1 MKLSELG
8 VLKPV
13 TAVMVF
19 FAILILGYISY
30 KMIPIDMMPEIESPV
45 VSVMTRWDGASPE
58 DVETKITRVLESVL
72 GGVTGLDEITST
84 TREGSSRV
92 SCKFAWGTELGEA
105 SNDMRD
111 LIERAKRRLPDD
123 ADDPIMFKFNSANMP
138 ILFYGITARENREKM
153 VDIVNDEI
161 VDVLKRVSG
170 VGSVEAF
177 GGFERQVNVHLD
189 PAKLSAYGLSLA
201 QVAAIIDDDNH
212 TEPAGNLKV
221 GSMNYTI
228 RVPGEYVHPEEI
240 GDVVIKRNGDAIV
253 RLSDVATI
261 EDGFV
266 EINSVVET
274 NDKWAMMMMVQKRS
288 GENTVGVCERVR
300 KRVEELAKNLPA
312 DFDVVLI
319 GDSSEVITR
328 SINSVS
334 STVLWGG
341 FFVILTTLF
350 FLRNVR
356 ASLVIALTIP
366 FSLIIAFI
374 FMFLMGWTINIMSM
388 SALAVAIGMVV
399 DNAVVVLENI
409 MSHITRGA
417 KRREAA
423 MFGADEV
430 GLSIVASTLTTI
442 VVFVPLIFVKGVSGI
457 MFKQLGGLV
466 TATLVA
472 SLFCSLY
479 LTPMLASKLL
489 RTLDKRR
496 SDAKTWHGRFVAWSE
511 GCFNRFEEGYG
522 HLVAWC
528 LKMRWL
534 IVAISVM
541 VITGTI
547 FLFGRI
553 GSELMAAE
561 DTGELRITYE
571 LPVGTRYERTMEVGR
586 RILALTRET
595 IPAHEIKS
603 FSFNAGGSG
612 GGFGGSRNSHSG
624 TIRVR
629 LVKESERIRST
640 DQYGEEITKQVR
652 QWPEIAKV
660 FASSDNF
667 LNRILMGG
675 GANIA
680 IDIYGYDLQETTALA
695 NRIKSITEETAG
707 SRDVRISQDLGQP
720 ELALKIDRV
729 KASSLGISM
738 KTLATSLS
746 TLFQG
751 GESTQYR
758 EDDDEYAVLL
768 RLQSS
773 SRQSIE
779 DIKGAEI
786 ELPTGGRVRIDSFAE
801 VEEISGPVSI
811 RRKNQE
817 RIVTVEFDVID
828 RPQGDVVADIRKRVE
843 SEILIPDGI
852 QIEYAGM
859 IEEQEESE
867 KAMQMMIILGVI
879 LVYMVMAGQ
888 FESFIHPFL
897 IMFSLP
903 FAGSGVALALLA
915 TGTPLSMSAYIGIVL
930 LVGVVVNNAI
940 VLIDYINIT
949 RERGVGLFE
958 SIVQSGRQRLRPVL
972 ITTMTTLLGMLP
984 MAVSHSDGSA
994 TWRPLGI
1001 TVCGGLAV
1009 STFVTMFI
1017 IPVLYYIVEAIRE
1030 RVKERRAKKA
1040 ASGRMMHGEYLVQE

>member
-8 VLKPV
+8 VRKPV
-13 TAVMVF
+13 TAIMVF

-30 KMIPIDMMPEIESPV
+30 KMIPVDMMPEIESPT
-45 VSVMTRWDGASPE
+45 VSVMTTWDGASPE
-58 DVETKITRVLESVL
+58 DMETKVTRLIESVL
-72 GGVTGLDEITST
+72 GGVTDLDEISSQ
-84 TREGSSRV
+84 TREGRSHV
-92 SCKFAWGTELGEA
+92 TCKFTWGTELGEA

-138 ILFYGITARENREKM
+138 IMFYGITARENREKM
-153 VDIVNDEI
+153 YDIVNDEI

-201 QVAAIIDDDNH
+201 DISAAIHADNQ
-212 TEPAGNLKV
+212 TEPAGNIKV
-221 GSMNYTI
+221 GSVNYTI
-228 RVPGEYVHPEEI
+228 RVPGEYSHPDQI
-240 GDVVIKRNGDAIV
+240 GDVVVKRNGDAIV
-253 RLSDVATI
+253 RLSDVATV

-266 EINSVVET
+266 EIESVVET

-288 GENTVGVCERVR
+288 GENSVGVCERVR
-300 KRVEELAKNLPA
+300 KRVDEIAKTLPA
-312 DFDVVLI
+312 DFDIVLI
-319 GDSSEVITR
+319 GDSSETITR

-341 FFVILTTLF
+341 LFVVLTTLF
-350 FLRNVR
+350 FLRNIR

-409 MSHITRGA
+409 MQHITNGA
-417 KRREAA
+417 KKKEAA

-479 LTPMLASKLL
+479 LTPMLASLLL
-489 RTLDKRR
+489 RTLEQRRRDKG
-496 SDAKTWHGRFVAWSE
+496 TWHGKFVEWSE
-511 GCFNRFEEGYG
+511 RRFNAFEEGYG
-522 HLVAWC
+522 HWIAWC
-528 LKMRWL
+528 LRARWL
-534 IVAISVM
+534 IVVVAVA
-541 VITGTI
+541 VIALTFT
-547 FLFGRI
+547 LFSHV
-553 GSELMAAE
+553 GSELMGAE

-571 LPVGTRYERTMEVGR
+571 LPVGTRYENTVAVGR
-586 RILALTRET
+586 RILALARET
-595 IPAHEIKS
+595 VPAKEIKS
-603 FSFNAGGSG
+603 YSFNAGGGG

-624 TIRVR
+624 TIRLR
-629 LVKESERIRST
+629 LVKSDERNRST
-640 DQYGEEITKQVR
+640 DQYGDDITTKVR
-652 QWPEIAKV
+652 EWPEIAKV
-660 FASSDNF
+660 YASSDNF

-680 IDIYGYDLQETTALA
+680 LDIYGYDLDVTTDIA
-695 NRIKSITEETAG
+695 NRIKKIAEETPG

-720 ELALKIDRV
+720 ELALKIDRI
-729 KASSLGISM
+729 K
-738 KTLATSLS
+738 ATSFGFTMDTLTTALS

-751 GESTQYR
+751 GAATQYR
-758 EDDDEYAVLL
+758 EEDDEYDVLL
-768 RLQSS
+768 RLEEP
-773 SRQSIE
+773 SRRSIE
-779 DIKGAEI
+779 DIKGSEI
-786 ELPTGGRVRIDSFAE
+786 ELPTGGKVRVDSFAE
-801 VEEISGPVSI
+801 IEEITGPVTI

-843 SEILIPDGI
+843 SEILIPDGV

-859 IEEQEESE
+859 IEEQAESE
-867 KAMQMMIILGVI
+867 QAMQLLIVLGVL

-915 TGTPLSMSAYIGIVL
+915 TGTPLSMSSYIGIVL

-949 RERGVGLFE
+949 RDRGVKLFDA
-958 SIVQSGRQRLRPVL
+958 IVQSGRSRLRPVL
-972 ITTMTTLLGMLP
+972 ITTLTTLLGMLP
-984 MAVSHSDGSA
+984 MALSTGDGSA
-994 TWRPLGI
+994 MWKPLGI
-1001 TVCGGLAV
+1001 TVCGGLSV

-1017 IPVLYYIVEAIRE
+1017 IPVLYYIVEAMRE
-1030 RVKERRAKKA
+1030 RNHARKA
-1040 ASGRMMHGEYLVQE
+1040 ARLAAGGVA

>member
-8 VLKPV
+8 VKRPV
-13 TAVMVF
+13 TALMVF
-19 FAILILGYISY
+19 FSILILGYVSY
-30 KMIPIDMMPEIESPV
+30 KMIPVDMMPEIESPQ
-45 VSVMTRWDGASPE
+45 VSVMTTWKGASPE

-72 GGVTGLDEITST
+72 GGVTDLDEISSN
-84 TREGSSRV
+84 TREGMSRV

-123 ADDPIMFKFNSANMP
+123 ADEPIMFKFNSANMP
-138 ILFYGITARENREKM
+138 IMFYGITAKENREKM
-153 VDIVNDEI
+153 YDIVNDEI
-161 VDVLKRVSG
+161 VDILKRVSG

-177 GGFERQVNVHLD
+177 GGFQRQVNVHLD
-189 PAKLSAYGLSLA
+189 PVKLSAYNLSLA
-201 QVAAIIDDDNH
+201 DVANALALDNQ

-221 GSMNYTI
+221 GQIDYTI
-228 RVPGEYVHPEEI
+228 RVPGEYENVDEI
-240 GDVVIKRNGDAIV
+240 GDVVVKRGNGAIV
-253 RLSDVATI
+253 RLSDIATV

-266 EINSVVET
+266 ETDSVVET

-300 KRVEELAKNLPA
+300 KRVEEIAKTLPA
-312 DFDVVLI
+312 DFDIVLI
-319 GDSSEVITR
+319 GDSSETITR

-341 FFVILTTLF
+341 LFVILTTLF
-350 FLRNVR
+350 FLRNIR

-374 FMFLMGWTINIMSM
+374 FMFAMGWTINIMSM

-409 MSHITRGA
+409 MAHISKGA
-417 KRREAA
+417 KREEAA

-430 GLSIVASTLTTI
+430 GLSIVASSLTTI

-457 MFKQLGGLV
+457 MFKQLGGLI

-489 RTLDKRR
+489 RTLDKRKK
-496 SDAKTWHGRFVAWSE
+496 DANTWHGRFVAWSE
-511 GCFNRFEEGYG
+511 GVFNAFEDGYG
-522 HLVAWC
+522 KIVGRC
-528 LKMRWL
+528 LKIKWV
-534 IVAISVM
+534 IVSGAAV
-541 VITGTI
+541 VIAVT
-547 FLFGRI
+547 FHLFGLL
-553 GSELMAAE
+553 GSELMGAE
-561 DTGELRITYE
+561 DTGELRLTYE
-571 LPVGTRYERTMEVGR
+571 LPVGTRYEETTVVGR
-586 RILALTRET
+586 RILALAKEI
-595 IPAHEIKS
+595 IPAKEIKS
-603 FSFNAGGSG
+603 YSFNAGGGG
-612 GGFGGSRNSHSG
+612 GGFGGNRNSHSG

-629 LVKESERIRST
+629 LVKASERHRST
-640 DQYGEEITKQVR
+640 DQYGEDITKIVR
-652 QWPEIAKV
+652 GWPEISKV

-680 IDIYGYDLQETTALA
+680 IDIYGYDLNVTTDIAA
-695 NRIKSITEETAG
+695 RIKKITEETPG
-707 SRDVRISQDLGQP
+707 SRDVRVSQDLGQP
-720 ELALKIDRV
+720 ELSLKIDRI
-729 KASSLGISM
+729 KASTFGFSM
-738 KTLATSLS
+738 NTLATALS

-751 GESTQYR
+751 KAATQFR
-758 EDDDEYAVLL
+758 EDDDEYDVLL
-768 RLQSS
+768 RLEAPN
-773 SRQSIE
+773 RISIE
-779 DIKGAEI
+779 DVKGSEI
-786 ELPTGGRVRIDSFAE
+786 EIPGGGRVRIDSFAE
-801 VEEISGPVSI
+801 VEEITGPVTI
-811 RRKNQE
+811 KRKNQE

-828 RPQGDVVADIRKRVE
+828 RPQGDVVSDIRRRVE

-852 QIEYAGM
+852 SIEYAGM
-859 IEEQEESE
+859 IEEQAKSEE
-867 KAMQMMIILGVI
+867 AMQLMIILGVV

-888 FESFIHPFL
+888 FESLIHPFL

-903 FAGSGVALALLA
+903 FAGSGVAIALLA
-915 TGTPLSMSAYIGIVL
+915 TNTPLSMSAYIGIVL

-949 RERGVGLFE
+949 RERGDNLFN
-958 SIVQSGRQRLRPVL
+958 SIVSSCRQRLRPVL
-972 ITTMTTLLGMLP
+972 ITTLTTLLGMLP
-984 MAVSHSDGSA
+984 MAMSHSDGSA

-1017 IPVLYYIVEAIRE
+1017 VPVLYFIVEAH
-1030 RVKERRAKKA
+1030 KERRREKRLNKEKVAEA
-1040 ASGRMMHGEYLVQE
+1040 RV

>member
-1 MKLSELG
+1 MKLSEIG
-8 VLKPV
+8 VNRPV
-13 TAVMVF
+13 TAIMVF

-30 KMIPIDMMPEIESPV
+30 TMIPVDMMPEIETPTV
-45 VSVMTRWDGASPE
+45 TVHTVWDGASPE
-58 DVETKITRVLESVL
+58 DMETKVTRLMESVL
-72 GGVTGLDEITST
+72 GGVTDLDEITSM
-84 TREGSSRV
+84 TREGRSRV
-92 SCKFAWGTELGEA
+92 SCKFRWGTELGEA

-111 LIERAKRRLPDD
+111 LIERAKRRLPDE

-138 ILFYGITARENREKM
+138 IMFFGITARENREKM
-153 VDIVNDEI
+153 YDIVNDEI

-177 GGFERQVNVHLD
+177 GGFQRQVNVHLD

-201 QVAAIIDDDNH
+201 DVATAIHADNQ

-221 GSMNYTI
+221 GSVNYTI
-228 RVPGEYVHPEEI
+228 RVPGEYTHPDQI
-240 GDVVIKRNGDAIV
+240 GEVIVKRKGDALV
-253 RLSDVATI
+253 RLSDVATV

-266 EINSVVET
+266 EVDSVVET

-288 GENTVGVCERVR
+288 GENTVAVCERVR
-300 KRVEELAKNLPA
+300 KRVDEIAKTLPA
-312 DFDVVLI
+312 DFDIVLI
-319 GDSSEVITR
+319 GDSSDTITR

-341 FFVILTTLF
+341 LFVILTTLF
-350 FLRNVR
+350 FLRNIR

-409 MSHITRGA
+409 LSHISRGA
-417 KRREAA
+417 KKKEAA

-457 MFKQLGGLV
+457 MFKQLGGLIA
-466 TATLVA
+466 ATLAA
-472 SLFCSLY
+472 SLFCSLF
-479 LTPMLASKLL
+479 LTPMLASLLL
-489 RTLDKRR
+489 RTIEQRKR
-496 SDAKTWHGRFVAWSE
+496 DAAKWHGRFVAWSE
-511 GCFNRFEEGYG
+511 ARFNAFEAGYG
-522 HLVAWC
+522 NWIARC
-528 LKMRWL
+528 LKGRWL
-534 IVAISVM
+534 VVAAAVG
-541 VITGTI
+541 VIALT
-547 FLFGRI
+547 FVLFGHV
-553 GSELMAAE
+553 GSELMGSE

-571 LPVGTRYERTMEVGR
+571 LPVGTRYEKTVEVGR
-586 RILALTRET
+586 RILQLARDT
-595 IPAHEIKS
+595 IPAREIKS
-603 FSFNAGGSG
+603 YSFNAGGGG
-612 GGFGGSRNSHSG
+612 GGFGAARNSHTG

-629 LVKESERIRST
+629 LVKGSQRKRST
-640 DQYGEEITKQVR
+640 DQYGEDITSQVR
-652 QWPEIAKV
+652 PWPEVTKV
-660 FASSDNF
+660 YASSDNF
-667 LNRILMGG
+667 LNRILRGG
-675 GANIA
+675 DANIA
-680 IDIYGYDLQETTALA
+680 IDIYGYDLAVTTDIA
-695 NRIKSITEETAG
+695 NRIKSIAEETPG
-707 SRDVRISQDLGQP
+707 SRDIRISQDLGQP
-720 ELALKIDRV
+720 ELALRIDRM
-729 KASSLGISM
+729 KAASFGFTM
-738 KTLATSLS
+738 ETLTTALS

-751 GESTQYR
+751 GTATQYR
-758 EDDDEYAVLL
+758 EEDDEYDVLL
-768 RLQSS
+768 RLEEPA
-773 SRQSIE
+773 RRSIE
-779 DIKGAEI
+779 DIRGAEI
-786 ELPTGGRVRIDSFAE
+786 EIPSGERVRIDSFAE
-801 VEEISGPVSI
+801 IEEITGPVTI

-817 RIVTVEFDVID
+817 RIVTVWFDVID

-843 SEILIPDGI
+843 SEILIPDGV

-867 KAMQMMIILGVI
+867 RAMQMMIILGVL

-915 TGTPLSMSAYIGIVL
+915 TGTPLSMSSYIGIVL

-949 RERGVGLFE
+949 RERGVALFDA
-958 SIVQSGRQRLRPVL
+958 IVQSGRQRLRPVL
-972 ITTMTTLLGMLP
+972 ITTLTTLLGMLP
-984 MAVSHSDGSA
+984 MALSHGDGSA
-994 TWRPLGI
+994 MWRPLGI

-1017 IPVLYYIVEAIRE
+1017 IPVLYYIVESLRE
-1030 RVKERRAKKA
+1030 RNRARA
-1040 ASGRMMHGEYLVQE
+1040 LTLR

>member
-8 VLKPV
+8 VKKPV
-13 TAVMVF
+13 TAIMVF
-19 FAILILGYISY
+19 FAILILGYVSF
-30 KMIPIDMMPEIESPV
+30 KMIPVDMMPEIESPS
-45 VSVMTRWDGASPE
+45 VSVITTWDGASPE
-58 DVETKITRVLESVL
+58 DMETKVTRLLESVL
-72 GGVTGLDEITST
+72 GGVTDLYEISSN
-84 TREGSSRV
+84 TREGMSRV
-92 SCKFAWGTELGEA
+92 ACKFTWGTELGEA

-123 ADDPIMFKFNSANMP
+123 ADDPVMFKFNSANMP
-138 ILFYGITARENREKM
+138 IMFYGISARENREKM
-153 VDIVNDEI
+153 YDIVNDEI

-189 PAKLSAYGLSLA
+189 PAKLSAYGLSLYD
-201 QVAAIIDDDNH
+201 VSLAIDADNQ

-221 GSMNYTI
+221 GSVNYTI
-228 RVPGEYVHPEEI
+228 RVPGEYSHPDQI
-240 GDVVIKRNGDAIV
+240 GDVVVKRDGDAIV
-253 RLSDVATI
+253 RLSDVATV

-266 EINSVVET
+266 EIDSVVET

-288 GENTVGVCERVR
+288 GENSVGVCNRVR
-300 KRVEELAKNLPA
+300 ARMEEIAKTLPA
-312 DFDVVLI
+312 DFEVVLI
-319 GDSSEVITR
+319 GDSSETITR

-341 FFVILTTLF
+341 LFVILTTLF
-350 FLRNVR
+350 FLRNIR

-409 MSHITRGA
+409 MQHITHGA
-417 KRREAA
+417 KKKEAA

-457 MFKQLGGLV
+457 MFKQLGGLI

-479 LTPMLASKLL
+479 LTPMLASLLL
-489 RTLDKRR
+489 RTLAQRKK
-496 SDAKTWHGRFVAWSE
+496 DAQTAMGRFVEWSE
-511 GCFNRFEEGYG
+511 GKFNAFEEGYG
-522 HLVAWC
+522 RWIAWC
-528 LKMRWL
+528 LRSRWL
-534 IVAISVM
+534 IAAAALG
-541 VITGTI
+541 VIVLTF
-547 FLFGRI
+547 FLFTKI
-553 GSELMAAE
+553 GSELMGSE
-561 DTGELRITYE
+561 DTGELRIGYE
-571 LPVGTRYERTMEVGR
+571 LPVGTRYENTVAVGR
-586 RILALTRET
+586 RILALARET
-595 IPAHEIKS
+595 VPAKEIKS
-603 FSFNAGGSG
+603 YSFNAGGGG

-624 TIRVR
+624 TIRLR
-629 LVKESERIRST
+629 LVKSSEREVST
-640 DQYGEEITKQVR
+640 DQYGEMITSKVR
-652 QWPEIAKV
+652 EWPEISKV
-660 FASSDNF
+660 YASSDNF

-680 IDIYGYDLQETTALA
+680 IDIYGYDLNVTTDIA
-695 NRIKSITEETAG
+695 NRLKKIAEETPG
-707 SRDVRISQDLGQP
+707 SRDVRVSQDLGQP
-720 ELALKIDRV
+720 ELALKIDRI
-729 KASSLGISM
+729 K
-738 KTLATSLS
+738 ATSFGFSMDTLTTALS

-751 GESTQYR
+751 GTATQYR
-758 EDDDEYAVLL
+758 EEDDEYDVLL
-768 RLQSS
+768 RLQEPN
-773 SRQSIE
+773 RRSIE
-779 DIKGAEI
+779 DIKGSEI
-786 ELPTGGRVRIDSFAE
+786 ELPNGERVRIDSFAE
-801 VEEISGPVSI
+801 IEEITGPVTI

-843 SEILIPDGI
+843 NEILIPDGV

-867 KAMQMMIILGVI
+867 KAMQLMIILGVI

-915 TGTPLSMSAYIGIVL
+915 TGTPLSMSSYIGIVL

-949 RERGVGLFE
+949 RDRGVKLFDA
-958 SIVQSGRQRLRPVL
+958 IVQSGRSRLRPVL
-972 ITTMTTLLGMLP
+972 ITTLTTLLGMLP
-984 MAVSHSDGSA
+984 MAMSKGEGSA
-994 TWRPLGI
+994 MWRPLGI

-1017 IPVLYYIVEAIRE
+1017 IPVLYYMVESRRE
-1030 RVKERRAKKA
+1030 KNRAKKA
-1040 ASGRMMHGEYLVQE
+1040 ARLAAEGKA